1 MSRVAEPDPKALD
14 EMFNR
19 VLHTEDDALTAAR
32 EAADAAG
39 MPAIEVSAQHGKL
52 LYLLATAMGAGR
64 VLEIGTLAGYSTIN
78 LARAV
83 GPGGR
88 VVTLEYEPDACRRG
102 TGEPGTRRRRGPRRG
117 DRRRRA
123 GHPAAL
129 AGRGETF
136 DLIFI
141 DADKE
146 NNVAYVEWAIK
157 LGRAGSIIV
166 VDNIARFGRVLEPAA
181 DDHQARAVRDM
192 LEMMGEHP
200 RLEAAAIQTVGTKG
214 WDGFAV
220 AIVTR
225 SRSVVGD
232 SSDLVLPRM
241 TPNGRNLDVDGLV
254 DRRLQRRLPDNGIR
268 KRNDNIAMHQSISIL
283 TYWLSARATTAP
295 LSR

>member
-1 MSRVAEPDPKALD
+1 MCFGWCTRKRVCDNVSRVEEPDPKALD
-14 EMFNR
+14 QLFNR
-19 VLHTEDDALTAAR
+19 VLRTEDEALEAAR

-52 LYLLATAMGAGR
+52 LYLLATVARATR

-83 GPGGR
+83 GPSGR
-88 VVTLEYEPDACRRG
+88 VVTLEYEPAHAVVAR
-102 TGEPGTRRRRGPRRG
+102 ESLM
-117 DRRRRA
+117 RA
-123 GHPAAL
+123 GVEDRVDVIVGAAL
-129 AGRGETF
+129 ESLPDLAERGEIF
-136 DLIFI
+136 DLTFI

-157 LGRAGSIIV
+157 LSRPGSIIV

-220 AIVTR
+220 A
-225 SRSVVGD
+225 
-232 SSDLVLPRM
+232 LVR
-241 TPNGRNLDVDGLV
+241 
-254 DRRLQRRLPDNGIR
+254 
-268 KRNDNIAMHQSISIL
+268 
-283 TYWLSARATTAP
+283 
-295 LSR
+295 